1 MMNDKEGIAK
11 RIKDLIYKKGITI
24 SQFAQGAGIDQSNLS
39 SILNG
44 KRKIGSG
51 VLSKIALAYDI
62 NTEWL
67 TTGEGE
73 VYKSLLTV
81 SEKEAEYTLT
91 AEYKEKYIKLLEA
104 EISLLK
110 KTISEQSQIIQG
122 FMDGS
127 IQKIK

>member
-1 MMNDKEGIAK
+1 MNDREDIAK
-11 RIKDLIYKKGITI
+11 RIRELIYKKGLTV

-73 VYKSLLTV
+73 IQRNTQTV
-81 SEKEAEYTLT
+81 SEKEGEYMQTN
-91 AEYKEKYIKLLEA
+91 EYKEKYIQCLEK
-104 EISLLK
+104 EILLLK
-110 KTISEQSQIIQG
+110 KTIEEQSQIIQG
-122 FMDGS
+122 FMNGS

>member
-1 MMNDKEGIAK
+1 MDGREGISQ
-11 RIKDLIYKKGITI
+11 RIKDLIYKKGVTI
-24 SQFAQGAGIDQSNLS
+24 SQFAHGADIDQSNLS

-62 NTEWL
+62 NIEWL

-73 VYKSLLTV
+73 IQRYTQVV
-81 SEKEAEYTLT
+81 SERDTEYMQTN
-91 AEYKEKYIKLLEA
+91 EYKEKYIQLLEK

-110 KTISEQSQIIQG
+110 KTLNEQSQIIQG